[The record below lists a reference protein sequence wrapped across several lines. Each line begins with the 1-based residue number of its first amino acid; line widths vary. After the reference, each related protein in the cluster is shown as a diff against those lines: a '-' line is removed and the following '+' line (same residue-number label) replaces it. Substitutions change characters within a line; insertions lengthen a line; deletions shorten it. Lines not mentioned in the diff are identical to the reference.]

1 MSSNERQCNPTE
13 NISFP
18 LRFDSSNITNIP
30 QQTPNISMS
39 FNSKRINPKFE
50 DESRTSGGFL
60 NEIPNSFTIEY
71 LNSRYSL
78 VSSQICLS
86 THSILLAN
94 DTPKNI
100 IDIIFTLES
109 EEINESSPRFIIV
122 VVPLL
127 KYENSLVSV
136 DNAYL
141 ASILNQDVS
150 GNYSINQLFTGLNK
164 FLWYQ
169 TCLEPHG
176 DKALAYIN
184 LQGIKVSENLYLNL
198 LGVWKKESPYDIQ
211 KSLGIAISNIKNSIT
226 NFCQTTSDKN
236 SVGDLNNSINTLQAS
251 VYVPKRNP
259 SIESWPRYMA
269 PYDVVLSVQTNP
281 IITSSMTTE
290 GFQTQTITGVYVTN
304 SGGARQEI
312 NLDSIQTQGSNP
324 VSESDIRND
333 LTRISQ
339 NSVDGQ
345 NIDLG
350 EFKCIPLDMDGAID
364 NNRIHFDSMGIP
376 LTDLYTRRNALRSD
390 AQVNKVSTDKLETY
404 FAYGLAAII
413 GFVLLG
419 LAIRFIY
426 TQWINKSTVAASII
440 PDNTSKIGFY
450 LIMGFIMAFAGFL
463 IGAAITSI

>member
-1 MSSNERQCNPTE
+1 MSSNERQCNPE
-13 NISFP
+13 KNVSFP
-18 LRFDSSNITNIP
+18 LRFSSSNITSIP
-30 QQTPNISMS
+30 QQTLNVSMS
-39 FNSKRINPKFE
+39 FNSRRTNPKFE

-60 NEIPNSFTIEY
+60 NETPNSFTIEY
-71 LNSRYSL
+71 LNSLYNL
-78 VSSQICLS
+78 VSTQICLS
-86 THSILLAN
+86 THSILLG
-94 DTPKNI
+94 DDKTKNI
-100 IDIIFTLES
+100 IDIIFTLER
-109 EEINESSPRFIIV
+109 EETNDSSPRFMIV
-122 VVPLL
+122 VIPLL
-127 KYENSLVSV
+127 KYENSLISV
-136 DNAYL
+136 DNTYL
-141 ASILNQDVS
+141 GSILNQDIS
-150 GNYSINQLFTGLNK
+150 GNYSVNQLFTGLNK

-176 DKALAYIN
+176 DNALAYVN

-198 LGVWKKESPYDIQ
+198 LGVWRKESPYDIQ
-211 KSLGIAISNIKNSIT
+211 KNLDVAVSNIKNSIT
-226 NFCQTTSDKN
+226 DFCKTTSNKDN
-236 SVGDLNNSINTLQAS
+236 LGDLNNSINTLQAS

-259 SIESWPRYMA
+259 SIETWSRYMA

-281 IITSSMTTE
+281 VITSSMTTE
-290 GFQTQTITGVYVTN
+290 GFQTQNITGVYLTN
-304 SGGARQEI
+304 SGGTTQQI
-312 NLDSIQTQGSNP
+312 NLDSVSRESGNS
-324 VSESDIRND
+324 VSEADIIND
-333 LTRISQ
+333 LARMSQ

-350 EFKCIPLDMDGAID
+350 EFKCVSLDMDGAID

-376 LTDLYTRRNALRSD
+376 LTDLYTRRNALRNE

-426 TQWINKSTVAASII
+426 TQWINKSTAAASII

-463 IGAAITSI
+463 IGAAATSL

>member
-1 MSSNERQCNPTE
+1 MSSNERQCNRE
-13 NISFP
+13 GNVSFP
-18 LRFDSSNITNIP
+18 LKFNSSNITNIP

-39 FNSKRINPKFE
+39 FNSRRTNPKFE
-50 DESRTSGGFL
+50 DTSRTSGGFL
-60 NEIPNSFTIEY
+60 NEIFNSFTIEY

-86 THSILLAN
+86 THSILLG
-94 DTPKNI
+94 DDKSKNI
-100 IDIIFTLES
+100 IDIIFTLET
-109 EEINESSPRFIIV
+109 EEINNSSPRFIIV
-122 VVPLL
+122 VIPLL
-127 KYENSLVSV
+127 KYENSLVSA
-136 DNAYL
+136 DSAYL
-141 ASILNQDVS
+141 GSILNQDVS
-150 GNYSINQLFTGLNK
+150 GNYSIKELFTGLTK

-169 TCLEPHG
+169 TCLEPHA
-176 DKALAYIN
+176 DNALAYIN
-184 LQGIKVSENLYLNL
+184 LEGIKVSVNLYLNL
-198 LGVWKKESPYDIQ
+198 LGIWRKESPYDIQ
-211 KSLGIAISNIKNSIT
+211 KSLDTAVSNIKNSIT
-226 NFCQTTSDKN
+226 NFCKTTSGEDN
-236 SVGDLNNSINTLQAS
+236 IGDLNNSINSLQAS

-259 SIESWPRYMA
+259 SIETWPRYMA
-269 PYDVVLSVQTNP
+269 PYDIVLSVQTNP
-281 IITSSMTTE
+281 VITSSMTTE

-304 SGGARQEI
+304 SGGATREI
-312 NLDSIQTQGSNP
+312 NLDTVSRQTENS
-324 VSESDIRND
+324 VSEEDIKND
-333 LTRISQ
+333 LARISRS
-339 NSVDGQ
+339 SVDGK

-376 LTDLYTRRNALRSD
+376 LTDLYTKRNALRSD

-404 FAYGLAAII
+404 FAYGLAAIF

-426 TQWINKSTVAASII
+426 NQWINKSTVAASII